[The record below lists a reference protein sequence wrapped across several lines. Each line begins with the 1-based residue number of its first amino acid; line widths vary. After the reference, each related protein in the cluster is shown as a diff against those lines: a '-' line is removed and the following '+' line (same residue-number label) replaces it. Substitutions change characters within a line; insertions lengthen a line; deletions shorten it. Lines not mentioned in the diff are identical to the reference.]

1 MARLAIGRFFYSFK
15 YRVGEYGLRALVV
28 SLPLVPRR
36 SLELFTAVMAR
47 LSWLLLRKFRT
58 RMELN
63 LENALGAEITGVAQR
78 RALMRRAWNNFALGV
93 LDTIAIMH
101 MSKEAIG
108 ATIAL
113 EGEEHVKTAL
123 AKGKGVIG
131 LSAHLGGFT
140 LIGGRLVA
148 AGYPCSIVVKQ
159 PNDAHLARLMTA
171 YRAQLGLHTI
181 SAKPRQEAVRGILK
195 ALRRNEI
202 VLVIADEFKSG
213 GVEIKFMGQTAAAPR
228 GPAALALR
236 TGAVTLPVFAPRMRD
251 GSVVVQ
257 VGEAIEP
264 VNDDDVEVSVAAT
277 TRLFTSHIEAAVR
290 RYPDQWNWFGF
301 PRPDRISRSE
311 HWPRQSKA
319 KIAGAQPTGSGSN
332 LSVGRAAVEALSQ
345 KRKEI

>member
-1 MARLAIGRFFYSFK
+1 
-15 YRVGEYGLRALVV
+15 
-28 SLPLVPRR
+28 
-36 SLELFTAVMAR
+36 
-47 LSWLLLRKFRT
+47 
-58 RMELN
+58 
-63 LENALGAEITGVAQR
+63 
-78 RALMRRAWNNFALGV
+78 MRRAWSNFALGV

-101 MSKEAIG
+101 MSTEAIT

-113 EGEEHVKTAL
+113 EGEERVKAAL
-123 AKGKGVIG
+123 AKGKGIIG
-131 LSAHLGGFT
+131 LSAHLGAFT
-140 LIGGRLVA
+140 VIGGRLVA

-159 PNDAHLARLMTA
+159 PNDTRLARLMTA
-171 YRAQLGLHTI
+171 YRTQLGLHTI

-236 TGAVTLPVFAPRMRD
+236 TGAVTLPVFAPRTRD

-264 VNDDDVEVSVAAT
+264 VNDDDVEASVAAT

-290 RYPDQWNWFGF
+290 RHPDQWNWFGF

-311 HWPRQSKA
+311 HWQRQSEA
-319 KIAGAQPTGSGSN
+319 KIAGAKATGHAPELN
-332 LSVGRAAVEALSQ
+332 VGHAAVEALNE